1 MKQNNL
7 NDDILPLPLFPH
19 PPNLFCYLVKW
30 IIIIAMQCITT
41 DENDQTIEL
50 NNA

>member
-1 MKQNNL
+1 MNENNTS
-7 NDDILPLPLFPH
+7 NEILPYPFFHL

-30 IIIIAMQCITT
+30 IIIIAMQCIAT
-41 DENDQTIEL
+41 DGNDQAIEL